1 MSAATFARA
10 LRHGVVLALL
20 GACGTGGGEA
30 PGAAPATSPAT
41 RSTAGVH
48 PANPDRCPMSD
59 PIVTV
64 LTSHELSSLTSSR
77 GKGRQALAGS
87 ADATQRLL
95 EIARD
100 RACTADL
107 RFRAFEA
114 YFALAA
120 TPTEPDAMRSAVAG
134 FADQII
140 EVYVAALAGAA
151 YPNRWGLPSGVTSSP
166 TSRRLIALGAPA
178 AAALTPLFSDQR
190 ELAYEGSEEATIAS
204 RHHLRVKDLAAALV
218 AAIRGVAFVEDPAP
232 AARDAAIARL
242 ASDRGSP

>member
-1 MSAATFARA
+1 
-10 LRHGVVLALL
+10 
-20 GACGTGGGEA
+20 
-30 PGAAPATSPAT
+30 
-41 RSTAGVH
+41 
-48 PANPDRCPMSD
+48 MSD

-64 LTSHELSSLTSSR
+64 LTNHDLSSLTSSR
-77 GKGRQALAGS
+77 GKGRQALTAIP
-87 ADATQRLL
+87 DASRRLL

-100 RACTADL
+100 RDCASDL

-114 YFALAA
+114 HFAVAG
-120 TPTEPDAMRSAVAG
+120 TPTEADAMRGATAG
-134 FADQII
+134 FADQVV

-151 YPNRWGLPSGVTSSP
+151 YPNRWGLPYSVTSSP
-166 TSRRLIALGAPA
+166 TSQRLIALGAPA

-242 ASDRGSP
+242 ASGSP